1 MDKSLVMDGKKKGL
15 LAIHISRESMFY
27 PSLSLWGELL
37 INNNNAAKQHEM
49 PNMQQ
54 RTLL

>member
-1 MDKSLVMDGKKKGL
+1 LYDIDT
-15 LAIHISRESMFY
+15 
-27 PSLSLWGELL
+27 WGELL
-37 INNNNAAKQHEM
+37 INDNAAIKHEM